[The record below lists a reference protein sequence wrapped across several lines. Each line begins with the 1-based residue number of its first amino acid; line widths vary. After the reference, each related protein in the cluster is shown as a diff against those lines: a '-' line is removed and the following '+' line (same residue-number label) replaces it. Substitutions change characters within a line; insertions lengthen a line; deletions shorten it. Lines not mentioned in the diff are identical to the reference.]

1 MKVIFCVIWHK
12 LTKWSGTTQNE
23 ITNNVL
29 NLMTE
34 GRKGKIGL
42 ERSNFERKV

>member
-1 MKVIFCVIWHK
+1 MAQLIIRSQIMF
-12 LTKWSGTTQNE
+12 
-23 ITNNVL
+23 L